1 MLGVCRPECIIS
13 IHALF
18 AEGDH
23 DRTGQQRRVPPISI
37 HALFAEGDSE
47 VLHVLLCRIQFLST
61 PSSQRATVVPIP
73 PIKRS
78 AAFLSTPSSQRA
90 TLGGVQ
96 MALPV
101 YNFYPRPLRRGRRVA
116 SSPRMSADTLFL
128 STPSSQR
135 ATPRRGDRNGLQ
147 QISIHALFAE
157 GDHRDRPH
165 GGDRPISIHALFAEG
180 DDLHLGRDG
189 RRFEFLS
196 TPSSQR
202 ATQSAVWP
210 SSRKRF
216 LSTPSSQRATVRS
229 SPICTRPI
237 FLSTPSSQRATG
249 ALRRAAPLRRDFY
262 PRPLR
267 RGRRNNNKYGAWFG
281 IFLSTPSSQ
290 RATMIRKI

>member
-90 TLGGVQ
+90 TAVSFSSTAP
-96 MALPV
+96 MA
-101 YNFYPRPLRRGRRVA
+101 
-116 SSPRMSADTLFL
+116 FL

-135 ATPRRGDRNGLQ
+135 ATGCDRAGVRHRA
-147 QISIHALFAE
+147 ISIHALFAE
-157 GDHRDRPH
+157 GDRLAICDQ
-165 GGDRPISIHALFAEG
+165 D
-180 DDLHLGRDG
+180 
-189 RRFEFLS
+189 S
-196 TPSSQR
+196 T
-202 ATQSAVWP
+202 A
-210 SSRKRF
+210 RF
-216 LSTPSSQRATVRS
+216 LSTPSSQRATTLMVYLMLDS
-229 SPICTRPI
+229 II
-237 FLSTPSSQRATG
+237 H
-249 ALRRAAPLRRDFY
+249 FY

-267 RGRRNNNKYGAWFG
+267 RGRRRPVQFMCNFAPHFYPRPLRRGR
-281 IFLSTPSSQ
+281 
-290 RATMIRKI
+290 RARSMPRFILLTISIHALFAEGDCRPARRPPWYRHFYPRPLRRGRPAFARLRP